1 MAESKSLLA
10 HLTPW
15 FYSPIEDRGTDALAY
30 ILNQSAACRAA
41 LDGLLRGG
49 DFSPEPLLHL
59 KTQVQY
65 DDGKS
70 RPDMVGYDSSHTE
83 RLLVES
89 KFWAGLQ
96 PKQVSR
102 YFGILEEA
110 ADGPGVLLVICPENR
125 AMYLWPEVKADMEE
139 GGRELKPFGSLGGT
153 RRAEVVNSDKHL
165 VMASW
170 EVLLDRLDAV
180 AETFEIRADI
190 HQLRGLVQRLND
202 EAFPPLTPDMAAPDF
217 DERDAHLRRMVKD
230 AIARGRREGW
240 LSTKDLTWGKT
251 KSYYRRYFRVVGAS
265 APWLGLSIEYRE
277 ELYARTPIWIM
288 MRAKDWPG
296 IDEPEGMIK
305 GAKWYWLPIRLKPN
319 AVYGDVLKDVVSQL
333 EDLADALCEDT
344 VD

>member
-15 FYSPIEDRGTDALAY
+15 FYRPIEDRGTDALAY
-30 ILNQSAACRAA
+30 ILDQSAACRAA

-59 KTQVQY
+59 NTQVQY

-190 HQLRGLVQRLND
+190 HQLRGLVQRQND
-202 EAFPPLTPDMAAPDF
+202 EAFPPLTPEMS
-217 DERDAHLRRMVKD
+217 AHSFEILDTYFRRMVRD
-230 AIARGRREGW
+230 AIGRGRREDW
-240 LSTKDLTWGKT
+240 LSTKGLRWGVT
-251 KSYYRRYFRVVGAS
+251 KQHRRRFFSVVGVANP
-265 APWLGLSIEYRE
+265 PWLALGIEYRQ
-277 ELYARTPIWIM
+277 ELYERTPLWVSIWRKHSPKVHLPPDAVTDTEIFC
-288 MRAKDWPG
+288 
-296 IDEPEGMIK
+296 
-305 GAKWYWLPIRLKPN
+305 LPIKLKTG
-319 AVYGDVLKDVVSQL
+319 AVYDDVLNDVVSQL
-333 EDLADALCEDT
+333 KDITDGFPR
-344 VD
+344 VP